1 MKPETP
7 QTISQLM
14 REGNRFTDR
23 HFMKAL
29 GVGHPAL
36 KRREADPSQFTL
48 DEVIALAEMLQRP
61 PMEIAVMILDEMK
74 RNLKTKEK
82 AAEVKETVSKMPARK
97 LFPRTPNP

>member
-1 MKPETP
+1 
-7 QTISQLM
+7 M

-29 GVGHPAL
+29 GIGHPAL
-36 KRREADPSQFTL
+36 KRREADPSQFTVN
-48 DEVIALAEMLQRP
+48 EVIALAEMLQRP
-61 PMEIAVMILDEMK
+61 FMEITVAIIEELK
-74 RNLKTKEK
+74 RNRKTAEK